1 MTYPIPY
8 CDGSHSAPSHQSVIC
23 LLSGNGQG
31 YRLVKVDR
39 IRTAVVLAAVL
50 LWAATPAMA
59 CLLPGLPQTEAERE
73 CCHHVAEHCGQSAMP
88 ASHACCQAPTYPEPV
103 VLQGQASPLK
113 NAITAVPATI
123 GVHLPAVLATSSGCL
138 AFLESPPGQPPSCP
152 SSVLRI

>member
-1 MTYPIPY
+1 
-8 CDGSHSAPSHQSVIC
+8 
-23 LLSGNGQG
+23 
-31 YRLVKVDR
+31 VKVNR
-39 IRTAVVLAAVL
+39 LRTAVVLGAVL

-113 NAITAVPATI
+113 NAIAAVPNTI
-123 GVHLPAVLATSSGCL
+123 GVQLPAVLATSSRCL
-138 AFLESPPGQPPSCP
+138 ASLESPPGQPPSCSP
-152 SSVLRI
+152 SVLRV